1 MAISPSQRN
10 ELLLVG
16 IFLIC
21 VLSIGGISWF
31 IDDYLT
37 HKMTEVCHN
46 LSMEYYYKDG
56 SSFYC
61 LSTNGSIIIK
71 EIRYR

>member
-1 MAISPSQRN
+1 MAISQSQKN
-10 ELLLVG
+10 NILWVG

-21 VLSIGGISWF
+21 VLFIGGISWF

-37 HKMTEVCHN
+37 HKMTEMCHN
-46 LSMEYYYKDG
+46 LSMEYYYKDS

-71 EIRYR
+71 EIRYK